1 MLIKLGSPMN
11 VRKRFLGDID
21 ALYLLCI
28 FRIETSTCLTVS
40 ICSRRFARI
49 PSLFMF
55 AALVCIA
62 VHLPLTGV
70 PGVGLALLLTIS
82 IQRALP
88 VQSAVQF
95 QIIINHRRR
104 ITVLRPRFGALFLLA
119 TRQVL
124 LSYHLFIMLINWQM
138 AGACGSGES
147 SRRAYLVVALLTAKG
162 IKFSAPHSAKR
173 RLTTLPNL
181 PVLSKEENYK
191 LQDRPFTEN

>member
-1 MLIKLGSPMN
+1 LHCVL
-11 VRKRFLGDID
+11 
-21 ALYLLCI
+21 
-28 FRIETSTCLTVS
+28 RIETSSCLTV
-40 ICSRRFARI
+40 
-49 PSLFMF
+49 
-55 AALVCIA
+55 
-62 VHLPLTGV
+62 
-70 PGVGLALLLTIS
+70 LLLSSLVVLLELVSVRCSCICRSFSFNRRSWRRPCFSVDYFNTEG
-82 IQRALP
+82 A
-88 VQSAVQF
+88 AVQLLCNSDHY
-95 QIIINHRRR
+95 IIINHRRR